1 MKRMTSL
8 WDVVSTKDHRNDVQL
23 KPEKIMKKI
32 NSVLMMVA
40 ATLLFAFVAS
50 CNGTTDKEPDDQMN
64 MSGDRMNEMG
74 GGNMDEGQQATSPVV
89 AAYMDIKNALVKDD
103 SQAAQKAATVM
114 MNEEEV
120 NHEMK
125 NHLDMIAGS
134 SDLKQQRKYF
144 SQLSNDLYGMAK
156 NRKIT
161 DKATLYWNHCPMA
174 MNGEGANWLSMS
186 EKISN
191 PYMGQ
196 KMPGC
201 GSVKE
206 TLNH

>member
-1 MKRMTSL
+1 
-8 WDVVSTKDHRNDVQL
+8 
-23 KPEKIMKKI
+23 MKKI
-32 NSVLMMVA
+32 NSVVMVVV
-40 ATLLFAFVAS
+40 ATVLLAFVTS

-64 MSGDRMNEMG
+64 MSGDTMNEMG
-74 GGNMDEGQQATSPVV
+74 GANMDEMQEETSPVV
-89 AAYMDIKNALVKDD
+89 AAYMEIKNALVKDD
-103 SQAAQKAATVM
+103 SQAAQEAAREM
-114 MNEEEV
+114 MDEEEV
-120 NHEMK
+120 NHAMK

-156 NRKIT
+156 NGKIT
-161 DKATLYWNHCPMA
+161 DKTLYWNHCPMA
-174 MNGEGANWLSMS
+174 MNREGANWLSMS
-186 EKISN
+186 EKIRN

-206 TLNH
+206 TLND